1 MFFKGDNME
10 SNMPDRL
17 SQFAKETEVHKSELL
32 SDVSQL
38 SEKEVA
44 LLDYS
49 QNKEWAN
56 PKYKMRW
63 FVGETQITP
72 FSKLRQWLLELKSR
86 EEAIGKL
93 EYDIEKW
100 QIQIERHEHQAQ
112 NAIDDF
118 DRREHL
124 LEAKELNRTQV
135 LTRRRLLNWYL
146 ERQQILDLIQEFLNS
161 DEALL
166 PDGSGRTYMD
176 IMDTDAEDYYE
187 AEYWTN
193 RLAKQAATDLLFY
206 GRVGTGNMD
215 AILSMSPTQQTETL
229 SLAMNYGTQL
239 QHIQKN
245 IQANIDEKLAL
256 DSNADTAFL
265 TKPPTEDS
273 DAELKLSV
281 NAPSASAVDQ
291 GNILNV
297 YNTSDDS

>member
-1 MFFKGDNME
+1 MSE
-10 SNMPDRL
+10 DRL
-17 SQFAKETEVHKSELL
+17 AAAKKQTEQHVSELM
-32 SDVSQL
+32 SDVSKL
-38 SEKEVA
+38 SEREKEI
-44 LLDYS
+44 LDYS

-56 PKYKMRW
+56 PKFKMKW

-93 EYDIEKW
+93 EYDIDKW
-100 QIQIERHEHQAQ
+100 QIQIDRHEYLAEHTQ
-112 NAIDDF
+112 DEF

-135 LTRRRLLNWYL
+135 LTRRRLVNWYL
-146 ERQQILDLIQEFLNS
+146 ERQQLIDLVTEFLDS
-161 DEALL
+161 PEALL

-176 IMDTDAEDYYE
+176 IMDTEAEEELE

-215 AILSMSPTQQTETL
+215 AILSMEPNQQTETL

-245 IQANIDEKLAL
+245 IQANIDEKLRL
-256 DSNADTAFL
+256 EGKTETSYL
-265 TKPPTEDS
+265 TKPPTD
-273 DAELKLSV
+273 ELRDIVNNPRLSV
-281 NAPSASAVDQ
+281 DQ
-291 GNILNV
+291 TNNDTDEGDILGV
-297 YNTSDDS
+297 YNPSIDNR